1 MTESGHP
8 IVKDELINHSAI
20 DVCYEMLC
28 GLLTVSAGDVESSAS
43 QLSNSFLGLSSI
55 SNQQSVILESLVHT
69 AGKLEYK
76 DGYISLE
83 EFINIMNSHINDT
96 IGKVIEISGNAM
108 SLAFTMEGVVE
119 QLDSIQI
126 FINKVNKINQ
136 ATRMLALN
144 ATIEA
149 ARAGEAGRAF
159 SVVAQEVKQLAT
171 QIDSMAQEM
180 KEQITKISD
189 TLRGGQDTLG
199 AVAGIDMSDNIV
211 ARSELENIMHS
222 LLKQNATVSQIM
234 QQSSDSAKELSEQI
248 SKVVV
253 SVQFQDR
260 NSQIISNIV
269 ALIKAMRDHEKD
281 PLNNPLPADPAQA
294 LEKISSVVTLSLI
307 RQKLADVALKRGI
320 GMNIPERI
328 NSYAMSD
335 DDNIELF

>member
-1 MTESGHP
+1 
-8 IVKDELINHSAI
+8 
-20 DVCYEMLC
+20 
-28 GLLTVSAGDVESSAS
+28 
-43 QLSNSFLGLSSI
+43 
-55 SNQQSVILESLVHT
+55 
-69 AGKLEYK
+69 
-76 DGYISLE
+76 
-83 EFINIMNSHINDT
+83 
-96 IGKVIEISGNAM
+96 
-108 SLAFTMEGVVE
+108 
-119 QLDSIQI
+119 
-126 FINKVNKINQ
+126 
-136 ATRMLALN
+136 
-144 ATIEA
+144 
-149 ARAGEAGRAF
+149 
-159 SVVAQEVKQLAT
+159 
-171 QIDSMAQEM
+171 
-180 KEQITKISD
+180 
-189 TLRGGQDTLG
+189 
-199 AVAGIDMSDNIV
+199 MSDNIV

>member
-1 MTESGHP
+1 MGITQQF
-8 IVKDELINHSAI
+8 IVL
-20 DVCYEMLC
+20 
-28 GLLTVSAGDVESSAS
+28 
-43 QLSNSFLGLSSI
+43 
-55 SNQQSVILESLVHT
+55 
-69 AGKLEYK
+69 YK
-76 DGYISLE
+76 YIH
-83 EFINIMNSHINDT
+83 MRHINDT